1 MQLYGSL
8 TSPYVRKIRI
18 LVHEKR
24 LPVEFIAEGPSDSAG
39 NIARLNPLGKVP
51 VLVRENGEV
60 LFDSPVIMEYLD
72 HLTEPTLIPPV
83 GEERWQALR
92 WHALAQG
99 LMDATVTRLMETRR
113 PPAQQSQETVAKQE
127 RKIHNALQFAA
138 ARLPSSEFL
147 VGKTLTIADIAMGTA
162 LGYVNFRYSSGWE
175 SEHTELSHWV
185 AGMQARPSFLATT
198 APAGS

>member
-8 TSPYVRKIRI
+8 TSPYVRKLRI

-24 LPVEFIAEGPSDSAG
+24 LPVEFIAEGPSDPAG

-51 VLVRENGEV
+51 VLVRENGEA

-72 HLTEPTLIPPV
+72 HLTEPTLIPPI

-99 LMDATVTRLMETRR
+99 IMDATVTRLMETRR
-113 PPAQQSQETVAKQE
+113 PAAQQSKESVAKQE
-127 RKIHNALQFAA
+127 HKIHNALQFAA
-138 ARLPSSEFL
+138 ERLPSSEFL
-147 VGKTLTIADIAMGTA
+147 VGEHLTIADIAVGTA
-162 LGYVNFRYSSGWE
+162 LGYVDFRYSRSWHVE
-175 SEHTELSHWV
+175 YPELSRRFEDI
-185 AGMQARPSFLATT
+185 QTRPSFLATA

>member
-18 LVHEKR
+18 LAHEKR
-24 LPVEFIAEGPSDSAG
+24 LPIEFIAEGPSDPAG
-39 NIARLNPLGKVP
+39 NVARLNPLGKVP
-51 VLVRENGEV
+51 VLVRENGEA

-72 HLTEPTLIPPV
+72 HLAEPTLIPPI

-99 LMDATVTRLMETRR
+99 MMDATVTRLMETRR
-113 PPAQQSQETVAKQE
+113 PAAQQSKESVAKQE
-127 RKIHNALQFAA
+127 YKIHNSLQFAA
-138 ARLPSSEFL
+138 ERLPSSEFL
-147 VGKTLTIADIAMGTA
+147 VGERLTIADIAVGTA
-162 LGYVNFRYSSGWE
+162 LGYVDFRYSSAW
-175 SEHTELSHWV
+175 HVDHAELSRWV

-198 APAGS
+198 APVGS